1 MLYEW
6 KIKHICAVDRW
17 PPWRLWT
24 QQSHRLQWRT
34 FSTSSWNGGTYF
46 TSPPPR
52 AYQGYLDVTWNLT
65 GALCSIGFLLP
76 CSCPSSRTPPKLW
89 WTSCPN
95 RPRPT
100 PPQLSDG
107 WVDFSLSPVCLF
119 RVHFLNCSKDWFK
132 FCICRSCHA
141 WPLCWGS
148 RTCLSGLTRPLF
160 RRTTAFSAS
169 QCTASPRSV
178 SPAHSDCLR
187 IITC

>member
-46 TSPPPR
+46 TFPPPCLSR
-52 AYQGYLDVTWNLT
+52 LIRCNLKSDRCVV
-65 GALCSIGFLLP
+65 L
-76 CSCPSSRTPPKLW
+76 R
-89 WTSCPN
+89 
-95 RPRPT
+95 RVPT
-100 PPQLSDG
+100 PVLMSKFSDTTKALMDVMSKQATSDTASALRWVSRFLSE
-107 WVDFSLSPVCLF
+107 PVCLF